1 MSRDEQRNSVLIM
14 YHYRDLGSVAA
25 SIRNFWVCSSDV
37 KLWGNHCSIRCWPF
51 SQAIFLLDLHLNN
64 TAKLPV
70 WLSPRV
76 LESIFGQHAFTKE
89 CLPPKNWRASSS
101 STTFAT
107 IKDDKSS
114 LVSLV
119 FGVLESSGDCKWLKL
134 VQKIWCEN
142 ITFTVIAHICLN
154 IVIKNNSQPLKQ
166 NNSF

>member
-1 MSRDEQRNSVLIM
+1 MCLFLR
-14 YHYRDLGSVAA
+14 
-25 SIRNFWVCSSDV
+25 C
-37 KLWGNHCSIRCWPF
+37 KLWENHLDGIAGCWPF
-51 SQAIFLLDLHLNN
+51 SQAIFLLDLHLNK

-76 LESIFGQHAFTKE
+76 LESIFGQRAFTKE

-101 STTFAT
+101 STTFAA

-119 FGVLESSGDCKWLKL
+119 FGVLETVSGWSWYKRFHVK
-134 VQKIWCEN
+134 N
-142 ITFTVIAHICLN
+142 ITFTVIAHISLN

-166 NNSF
+166 NNSSLRANKKPPS